1 MNKPAASCAVV
12 LTMLMSAAGC
22 GGSDDAAADSAQS
35 TESVDEET
43 ADAPDDQADSE
54 ATTDDSDDDAAP
66 GFGELI
72 EGTFQLSGAEVEQYY
87 STDEELGFR
96 MSGGCQDG
104 AFGFGT
110 NVENAAATATFA
122 TFSAQGPAD
131 LSGGVTGEFDDVDLE
146 VTVFASDMS
155 SSERYEGPVRMVISE
170 HDTGG
175 VDADLNARRMTVTML
190 GTVTGNEGDVD
201 VDVTY
206 RWVMGCP

>member
-1 MNKPAASCAVV
+1 MIKSATSCAVV
-12 LTMLMSAAGC
+12 LTMLMTAAGC
-22 GGSDDAAADSAQS
+22 GGSDDAADSAQS
-35 TESVDEET
+35 TESVEQET
-43 ADAPDDQADSE
+43 SEDDAPSE
-54 ATTDDSDDDAAP
+54 AAPEDSDDDAAP

-72 EGTFQLSGAEVEQYY
+72 EGTFLLSGAEEEQYY
-87 STDEELGFR
+87 STDEELNFR

-110 NVENAAATATFA
+110 NVEDTARTATFA
-122 TFSAQGPAD
+122 TFGAQGQVD
-131 LSGGVTGEFDDVDLE
+131 LSGGATGEFDDIDLE
-146 VTVFASDMS
+146 VTVFAVGDMS
-155 SSERYEGPVRMVISE
+155 SSERYEGTVRMIISE

-175 VDADLNARRMTVTML
+175 VDADLNARRMTVTLL

>member
-1 MNKPAASCAVV
+1 MIKSATSCAVV
-12 LTMLMSAAGC
+12 LTMLMTAAGC
-22 GGSDDAAADSAQS
+22 GGSDDAADSAQS
-35 TESVDEET
+35 TESVEQET
-43 ADAPDDQADSE
+43 SDDDAPSE
-54 ATTDDSDDDAAP
+54 AAPEDSDDDAAP

-72 EGTFQLSGAEVEQYY
+72 EGTFLLSGAEEEQYY
-87 STDEELGFR
+87 STDEELNFR

-110 NVENAAATATFA
+110 NVEDTARTATFA
-122 TFSAQGPAD
+122 TFGAQGQVD
-131 LSGGVTGEFDDVDLE
+131 LSGGATGEFDDIDLE
-146 VTVFASDMS
+146 VTVFAVGDMS
-155 SSERYEGPVRMVISE
+155 SSERYEGPVRMIISE

-175 VDADLNARRMTVTML
+175 VDADLNARRMTVTLL